1 MRLSFLSPVSHCSSN
16 DSYLGELL
24 FVFLV
29 QAFQSY
35 DGYLAVPQVDTT
47 MSTMDLTA
55 SGDGIVVNTS
65 ITNDLSPHIHYAQQD
80 KDFHFL
86 SSLPFDAQAASILLP
101 VINGSVLAYSTTE
114 WLIDPTQA
122 NMMACEKLLASNQE
136 VRDLLEK
143 AHHSGQCAEVRN
155 RGE

>member
-1 MRLSFLSPVSHCSSN
+1 M
-16 DSYLGELL
+16 
-24 FVFLV
+24 
-29 QAFQSY
+29 
-35 DGYLAVPQVDTT
+35 DTT
-47 MSTMDLTA
+47 TSAMDLTA

-65 ITNDLSPHIHYAQQD
+65 TTDNLSPHVYYTQQD

-101 VINGSVLAYSTTE
+101 VINGSVLAYSTME

-122 NMMACEKLLASNQE
+122 NMMACEKLLVSNQE

-155 RGE
+155 QGE